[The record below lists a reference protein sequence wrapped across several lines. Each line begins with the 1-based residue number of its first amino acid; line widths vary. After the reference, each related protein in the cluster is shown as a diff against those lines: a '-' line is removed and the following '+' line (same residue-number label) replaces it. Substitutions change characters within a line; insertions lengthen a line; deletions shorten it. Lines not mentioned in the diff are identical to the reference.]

1 MHHLTLP
8 PLFFLASSTKSAT
21 TKNQSVCLYI
31 RHQQQTTTPAPTTH
45 PKPYKIIKISSPFLS
60 VLQIQAKTQISM
72 ATLTSFFRWFS
83 GSNKKVASQGDD
95 SSPREPKA
103 ANEAKSKE
111 NNADKSPPIPMSY
124 FPIGTRF
131 SLL

>member
-1 MHHLTLP
+1 
-8 PLFFLASSTKSAT
+8 
-21 TKNQSVCLYI
+21 
-31 RHQQQTTTPAPTTH
+31 
-45 PKPYKIIKISSPFLS
+45 
-60 VLQIQAKTQISM
+60 M

-131 SLL
+131 TSEEDDRIPPASTRAKARNEDKPKESSRKKNPPVPVNYFPIGARLNLL